1 MGGTIGTGL
10 FIGSGAA
17 LWKAGPVG
25 ALLAYMW
32 VGTLVYSVMLSLG
45 EMATYLPLPGA
56 FAAYA
61 ARFVDR
67 SLGFSMGWVYFLS
80 WAFTF
85 PIELTSIGL
94 IIRYW
99 DSELSVALFIT
110 LFFLSIAFINFL
122 PVKVYG
128 EFEFWA
134 ASIKVVTC
142 VGFLI
147 FALCIDLGA
156 GKHGYLGLKYW
167 HEPGAFAPYIVYNGN
182 VGKFVG
188 FWAVLIQAGFSYQ
201 GTELVGLSVGEV
213 ENPTVVIPASI
224 RKTFYRIIIFFVGI
238 IFFIGLL
245 IPYDSELL
253 LNASTDASA
262 SPFVIAAKLAGV
274 KVLPGI
280 LNAILLTVV
289 VSAANSNVYSG
300 SRILVGLS
308 NDKLGPKWLSRTNR
322 FGVPYI
328 AVMITCSFGFL
339 AYLNLAKS
347 ASTVFTWLVNLA
359 GTAGFICWCTIS
371 YSHVCFMRALK
382 AQGISR
388 DLLNFQAPWQ
398 PFYAWYAVCFM
409 AVITVTQGFT
419 CFMPFTWS
427 DFIMAYISL
436 TIFTVLFVGH
446 KLWFK
451 TKRIL
456 PENVDL
462 STGTRLSAQLVGGI
476 RRNDATNHRAQIAA
490 TRTGLFNRLSAAL
503 L

>member
-10 FIGSGAA
+10 FIGSSSA

-45 EMATYLPLPGA
+45 EMATYLPMPGA

-61 ARFVDR
+61 SRFADR
-67 SLGFSMGWVYFLS
+67 SLGFSMGWCYYFS

-99 DSELSVALFIT
+99 KHDLSVGVFIT
-110 LFFLSIAFINFL
+110 LFFSVISFSNFL

-134 ASIKVVTC
+134 ASIKVITC

-167 HEPGAFAPYIVYNGN
+167 HEPGAFAPYIVDGSI
-182 VGKFVG
+182 GKFVG
-188 FWAVLIQAGFSYQ
+188 FWSVLIQAGFSYQ

-213 ENPTVVIPASI
+213 ENPTWVIPASI
-224 RKTFYRIIIFFVGI
+224 RKTFYRILIFFVGI

-245 IPYDSELL
+245 IPYDSDLL

-280 LNAILLTVV
+280 LNGILLTVV
-289 VSAANSNVYSG
+289 ISAANSNVYSG
-300 SRILVGLS
+300 SRILVGLA

-328 AVMITCSFGFL
+328 AVTITCSFGFL
-339 AYLNLAKS
+339 AYLNLAS
-347 ASTVFTWLVNLA
+347 SVASVFTWLVNLA
-359 GTAGFICWCTIS
+359 GVAGFVCWCTIS
-371 YSHVCFMRALK
+371 YSHICFMRALK

-398 PFYAWYAVCFM
+398 PWYSWYGLVFM
-409 AVITVTQGFT
+409 AVITATQGFT
-419 CFMPFTWS
+419 CFMPFHIT

-436 TIFTVLFVGH
+436 VIFAVLFVGH

-451 TKRIL
+451 TKPIA
-456 PENVDL
+456 PEEADL
-462 STGTRLSAQLVGGI
+462 STGTTLSAQLVVEG
-476 RRNDATNHRAQIAA
+476 RRNAA
-490 TRTGLFNRLSAAL
+490 TTQAQVAAARTGLFNRLSAAL